1 MKTYRLLRSLRAFAV
16 LGLASFAALASTAA
30 EDPKILR
37 TALLPDE
44 NASTLIKNNAALKA
58 YLEKATGK
66 QVELIVT
73 TDYSSM
79 IEAMRRGR
87 IELAYFGPLS
97 YVLAKGKADIEAFA
111 VQVSKGEP
119 TYEGV
124 IIANTSAGIE
134 KLADIKG
141 KTFAYGDQASTS
153 SHLIPKAMLQKQNLQ
168 AGRDYSEQFLGTH
181 DAVAIAVQN
190 GRAQAGG
197 LSRPIFNSLVA
208 RGLISPDKVK
218 VVQVSAPYPNYPWT
232 MQANLTPELKTK
244 IRAAFIDL
252 KDPAILKPFK
262 AEGFAAATDADYD
275 SIRDLGSILKLDLSK
290 F

>member
-1 MKTYRLLRSLRAFAV
+1 MKSIRLLRALCTFAFCGFATF
-16 LGLASFAALASTAA
+16 ATFAA
-30 EDPKILR
+30 ENPKVLR

-44 NASTLIKNNAALKA
+44 NASTLIKNNEALKA
-58 YLEKATGK
+58 YLEQATGK
-66 QVELIVT
+66 EVELIVT

-111 VQVSKGEP
+111 VQVS
-119 TYEGV
+119 EGV
-124 IIANTSAGIE
+124 IIANTSAGITQ
-134 KLADIKG
+134 LADIKG

-153 SHLIPKAMLQKQNLQ
+153 SHLIPKAILKKADLE
-168 AGRDYSEQFLGTH
+168 AGRDYSEQFLGSH

-190 GRAQAGG
+190 GRAEAGG
-197 LSRPIFNSLVA
+197 LSRPIFESLLQ
-208 RGLISPDKVK
+208 RGLIKADKVK
-218 VVQVSAPYPNYPWT
+218 VLQVSAPYPNYPWT
-232 MQANLTPELKTK
+232 MQSNLDPELKAR

-252 KDPAILKPFK
+252 KDPAILKPLK
-262 AEGFAAATDADYD
+262 ADGFSAATDSDYD
-275 SIRDLGSILKLDLSK
+275 VIRDLGTILNLDLSK

>member
-1 MKTYRLLRSLRAFAV
+1 MKSILRSLLAFAV
-16 LGLASFAALASTAA
+16 LGVVSAFANP
-30 EDPKILR
+30 DPKILR
-37 TALLPDE
+37 VALLPDE
-44 NASTLIKNNAALKA
+44 NASTLIKNNEALKT

-66 QVELIVT
+66 DIELIVT

-111 VQVSKGEP
+111 VQVSKGQP

-124 IIANTSAGIE
+124 IIVNTSAGIE

-153 SHLIPKAMLQKQNLQ
+153 SHLIPKAILQKAELQ

-197 LSRPIFNSLVA
+197 LSRPIFNSLVT
-208 RGLISPDKVK
+208 RGIISAEKVK
-218 VVQVSAPYPNYPWT
+218 VLQVSAPYPNYPWT
-232 MQANLTPELKTK
+232 MQAKLSPELKTK

-252 KDPAILKPFK
+252 KDPAILKPLK

-275 SIRDLGSILKLDLSK
+275 VIRDLGTVLKLDLSK

>member
-1 MKTYRLLRSLRAFAV
+1 MKTILCSLLAVALLGVVSAFANP
-16 LGLASFAALASTAA
+16 
-30 EDPKILR
+30 DPKTLR
-37 TALLPDE
+37 VALLPDE
-44 NASTLIKNNAALKA
+44 NASTLIKNNEALKT
-58 YLEKATGK
+58 YLEKSTGK
-66 QVELIVT
+66 DIELIVT

-111 VQVSKGEP
+111 VQVSKGQP

-124 IIANTSAGIE
+124 IIVNASAGIE

-153 SHLIPKAMLQKQNLQ
+153 SHLIPKAILQKENLQ

-197 LSRPIFNSLVA
+197 LSRPIFNSLVT
-208 RGLISPDKVK
+208 RGIISAEKVK
-218 VVQVSAPYPNYPWT
+218 VLQVSAPYPNYPWT
-232 MQANLTPELKTK
+232 MQANLSPELKTK
-244 IRAAFIDL
+244 IRAAFIDI
-252 KDPAILKPFK
+252 KDPAILKPLK

-275 SIRDLGSILKLDLSK
+275 VIRDLGTVLKLDLSK

>member
-1 MKTYRLLRSLRAFAV
+1 MKSILRFLLAV
-16 LGLASFAALASTAA
+16 ALLGVVSTFAA
-30 EDPKILR
+30 EDPKVLR
-37 TALLPDE
+37 VALLPDE
-44 NASTLIKNNAALKA
+44 NASTLIKNNEALKT

-66 QVELIVT
+66 DIELIVT

-111 VQVSKGEP
+111 VQVSKGQP

-124 IIANTSAGIE
+124 IIANTAAGIE

-153 SHLIPKAMLQKQNLQ
+153 SHLIPKAILQKADLQ

-197 LSRPIFNSLVA
+197 LSRPIFNSLVT
-208 RGLISPDKVK
+208 RGLISADKVK
-218 VVQVSAPYPNYPWT
+218 VIQVSAPYPNYPWT
-232 MQANLTPELKTK
+232 MQTSLSPELKAK

-252 KDPAILKPFK
+252 KDPAILKPLK

-275 SIRDLGSILKLDLSK
+275 VIRDLGTVLKLDLSK